1 MSELTEKAELTKF
14 EIQKLQRMAAYL
26 LKENEKL
33 SATVRELNI
42 KQFRRFN
49 EEECWIWQGDGSDY
63 LESLV
68 CPVVIS
74 ARDLQPLVKLRDELK
89 LIPSEIED
97 SAPHPDDGFMCTE
110 LECAQ
115 WLRERLIPLV

>member
-1 MSELTEKAELTKF
+1 MSELTEKTELTKF

-33 SATVRELNI
+33 SATVRELNL
-42 KQFRRFN
+42 KQFRWFN
-49 EEECWIWQGDGSDY
+49 DDECWIWQGDGSDH
-63 LESLV
+63 LESLI

-74 ARDLQPLVKLRDELK
+74 ARDLQPLIKMRDELK
-89 LIPSEIED
+89 LIPSEMEYA
-97 SAPHPDDGFMCTE
+97 APHQDDGFMWTE

-115 WLRERLIPLV
+115 WLRERLMPFV